1 MSTLKTDSV
10 QPTLIGNHLI
20 FRTGA
25 DVERFRIQDNGQMLV
40 ASTTGTT
47 FAGEVNFSST
57 TRFQGGI
64 LVGGGIGSTKYTAL
78 DVVHTNT
85 SVLSPVQGNYSGT
98 RSRSNAFIKPSGNDI
113 TLFFG
118 NAGTSAAWLQVQNS
132 DDTQRGL
139 ALNPVG
145 GNVGIGTT
153 GPIYDLD
160 VKGTGRFYN
169 TNNQTK
175 LLVEGY
181 ATTYGYGIQFT
192 QQPGSL
198 DTATH
203 PCRFMYKDGTTQV
216 GLITTTSSSTTYGTS
231 SDYRLK
237 NNPTHLTGALT
248 RVMMLKPS
256 SYTWKIDDSYGEGFV
271 AHELAEVVPLA
282 VTGEKDAVD
291 EHGNINPQS
300 VDLSRVVPVLT
311 AAIKELKAIVDAQAA
326 EISQLK
332 AK

>member
-47 FAGEVNFSST
+47 FAGEVNFSNT
-57 TRFQGGI
+57 TRFPGGI

-98 RSRSNAFIKPSGNDI
+98 RSRSNAFIKPSGNDV

-132 DDTQRGL
+132 DDTQRWL

-153 GPIYDLD
+153 GPSAALD
-160 VKGTGRFYN
+160 VIGEAKASTAFTAPNTPKAWATLRWNGTSISRLASYN
-169 TNNQTK
+169 VSGVSNIGGVVTVTFPSGVFSDANYCVVCSSSFSTSNPT
-175 LLVEGY
+175 LSRVCGV
-181 ATTYGYGIQFT
+181 
-192 QQPGSL
+192 GS
-198 DTATH
+198 T
-203 PCRFMYKDGTTQV
+203 R
-216 GLITTTSSSTTYGTS
+216 TTTSCEIISG
-231 SDYRLK
+231 
-237 NNPTHLTGALT
+237 GAGGDNTL
-248 RVMMLKPS
+248 
-256 SYTWKIDDSYGEGFV
+256 
-271 AHELAEVVPLA
+271 
-282 VTGEKDAVD
+282 
-291 EHGNINPQS
+291 
-300 VDLSRVVPVLT
+300 
-311 AAIKELKAIVDAQAA
+311 
-326 EISQLK
+326 SQLPQ
-332 AK
+332 ANPHETIYCVFYR